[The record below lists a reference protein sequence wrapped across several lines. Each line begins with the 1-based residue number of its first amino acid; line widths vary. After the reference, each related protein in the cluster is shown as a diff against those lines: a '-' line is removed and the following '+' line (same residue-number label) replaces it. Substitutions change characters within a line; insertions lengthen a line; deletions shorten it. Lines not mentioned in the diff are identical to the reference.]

1 MKKALSILLVF
12 LMIGLVAVSGCTDTS
27 DEEEDGEEETDE
39 EGTEEEDNTI
49 EEL

>member
-27 DEEEDGEEETDE
+27 DEE
-39 EGTEEEDNTI
+39 GTEEEDNTI